1 MSYHFKYISCMK
13 GSHFC
18 RQVLSIENS
27 GTSLVTYGT
36 NQSRIEQVEFLN
48 NCLPQFLLGPFV
60 NTLSHI
66 YICEEGFCFAAQ
78 YQCVNMYSLSFEPL
92 LQKD

>member
-1 MSYHFKYISCMK
+1 MK

-27 GTSLVTYGT
+27 ATSLVTYGT

-48 NCLPQFLLGPFV
+48 NCLPQFLLGPFM

-66 YICEEGFCFAAQ
+66 YICEDRFCFAAP